1 MIAER
6 RGSGMAG
13 NGTWAGR
20 VASLVAA
27 AFLLRLLLL
36 PVFAVPGHAAPAYEH
51 AGHAAH
57 APAQAHAAAEHEAP
71 RGGGDHHA
79 GAQACHFCRFDA
91 PSLPPPAAPAL
102 GPRLRP
108 ASPPP
113 PRRRPPRLRDLAIRV
128 RARAPPPS
136 A

>member
-1 MIAER
+1 
-6 RGSGMAG
+6 MAG

-27 AFLLRLLLL
+27 AFLLRLLL
-36 PVFAVPGHAAPAYEH
+36 PVFAAPGHAAPAYDH
-51 AGHAAH
+51 AGHAAPAH
-57 APAQAHAAAEHEAP
+57 AHAQAQAHAAAGHEAP
-71 RGGGDHHA
+71 RGGDDHHA
-79 GAQACHFCRFDA
+79 GAQACHFCRFDT

-102 GPRLRP
+102 GRRLRP
-108 ASPPP
+108 VSAAPPL
-113 PRRRPPRLRDLAIRV
+113 RRPPRLRNLAVRV